1 MRHPAPI
8 VKLYTQPARR
18 WLHYWLDR
26 RLNGH
31 CAAAIPASD
40 PHISDK
46 LAQMPK
52 SFYGRW
58 IVLACCLTFGI
69 SVGLPYYN
77 MPFFYDYYK
86 NAFHWQLHDI
96 TLGFPLAAL
105 LTLPV
110 GPLLVPRFSPRKLIV
125 AGTAMTLLAFV
136 GFSKMT
142 GDLNVYYFLWFL
154 YTFGYILSGPIPHQI
169 MVSHW
174 FRRNRGSAM
183 GVVYVGVGLVG
194 AAGPWLIRPLAETYS
209 FRTALM
215 VVGFVMVLAWPI
227 ALLVLKDR
235 PSDVGQFA
243 DGATQ
248 APAEVH
254 AEPHTFSYLL
264 KQPSFWLLLIG
275 SLCSIGAIGA
285 INQHMKLVF
294 ADQGFTDQAQRNAA
308 WSTAT
313 QWILWSSIVGRL
325 VIGRFADTISMKYV
339 MTATYFIVAATIP
352 LLLSVHPSGSPHL
365 FAIVFG
371 FAMGADYML
380 IPLMAA
386 KQFGVNSLARAMAVI
401 LPVNTIGQTWVPLGV
416 ALLREKFGS
425 YAIPMDVVLAI
436 AAVGAVAI
444 LLLPRDEVV
453 ART

>member
-1 MRHPAPI
+1 
-8 VKLYTQPARR
+8 
-18 WLHYWLDR
+18 
-26 RLNGH
+26 
-31 CAAAIPASD
+31 
-40 PHISDK
+40 
-46 LAQMPK
+46 MPK

-58 IVLACCLTFGI
+58 IVLASCLTFGI

-86 NAFHWQLHDI
+86 KAFHWQLHDI

-105 LTLPV
+105 LTLWV
-110 GPLLVPRFSPRKLIV
+110 GPLLVPRFSPRKLLI
-125 AGTAMTLLAFV
+125 AGTALTLVAFL
-136 GFSKMT
+136 GFSQMT
-142 GDLNVYYFLWFL
+142 GNIMVYYFLWFL

-169 MVSHW
+169 MVSQW

-183 GVVYVGVGLVG
+183 GIVYVGVAIVG
-194 AAGPWLIRPLAETYS
+194 AQGPKLVKPLAEHYS

-215 VVGFVMVLAWPI
+215 AIGFVMVAAWPI
-227 ALLVLKDR
+227 AWFVQKNR
-235 PSDVGQFA
+235 PSDIGQFP
-243 DGATQ
+243 DGDAQ
-248 APAEVH
+248 APAESH
-254 AEPHTFSYLL
+254 IEQRSFGYLL
-264 KQPSFWLLLIG
+264 SQRSFWLLLIG
-275 SLCSIGAIGA
+275 SFCSIGAIGA

-294 ADQGFTDQAQRNAA
+294 AEEGFNNQSQLNTV

-313 QWILWSSIVGRL
+313 TWILYSSIAGRL
-325 VIGRFADTISMKYV
+325 LIGRFADTLSMKWV
-339 MTATYFIVAATIP
+339 MTATYFIAAATIP
-352 LLLSVHPSGSPHL
+352 LLLSVTPSGSPYF

-386 KQFGVNSLARAMAVI
+386 KQFGVNSLARSMAII

-416 ALLREKFGS
+416 SLLREKFGS
-425 YAIPMDVVLAI
+425 YAVPMNVVLGI

-453 ART
+453 SRS